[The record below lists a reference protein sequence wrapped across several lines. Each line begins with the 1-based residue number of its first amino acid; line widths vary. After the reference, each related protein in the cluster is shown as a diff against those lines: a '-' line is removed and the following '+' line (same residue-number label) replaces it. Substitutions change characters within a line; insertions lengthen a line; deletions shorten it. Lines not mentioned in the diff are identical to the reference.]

1 MEIIKMLSG
10 NEMMIALEGRLD
22 TTTSP
27 LLREQIA
34 QIPPEVEKVKFDF
47 KDLNYISSAGLRE
60 ILVCRKKF
68 SGDKMKVVNVS
79 QEIYDI
85 FATTG
90 FDQIIPLETTKDDIS
105 TYMNLSFKA
114 FLAKKV

>member
-34 QIPPEVEKVKFDF
+34 QISPEVEKVKFDF

-79 QEIYDI
+79 
-85 FATTG
+85 
-90 FDQIIPLETTKDDIS
+90 
-105 TYMNLSFKA
+105 
-114 FLAKKV
+114 